1 MSRVN
6 LADAA
11 VSCEASSTM
20 SVSSRSSGRG
30 GWLPEGAD
38 GLALVWFIQVVNRAG
53 TTVFVAEQGERRF
66 RGNVFPR
73 SRYRTCVEATP
84 NRDRSV
90 TTFREDVRLQSWRRS
105 GGELMGRMRGVIA
118 LVAAACVASACSSS
132 S

>member
-38 GLALVWFIQVVNRAG
+38 GLALVLFIQVVNRAG
-53 TTVFVAEQGERRF
+53 TTVFVAGQGERRF
-66 RGNVFPR
+66 RGNVFPAQPLPNLCR
-73 SRYRTCVEATP
+73 SDAKP
-84 NRDRSV
+84 RSIRHH
-90 TTFREDVRLQSWRRS
+90 FPRGCSS
-105 GGELMGRMRGVIA
+105 G
-118 LVAAACVASACSSS
+118 VAATQRG
-132 S
+132 